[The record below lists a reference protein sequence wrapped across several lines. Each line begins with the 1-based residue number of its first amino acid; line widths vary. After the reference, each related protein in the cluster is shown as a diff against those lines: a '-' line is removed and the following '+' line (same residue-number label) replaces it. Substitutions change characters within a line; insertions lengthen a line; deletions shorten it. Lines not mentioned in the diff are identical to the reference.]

1 MFESALHFAILYR
14 AAFSIFSFLRM
25 IFKFLIST
33 DKKNILYFKSSFCFC
48 YPLIPFICLLSCCFL
63 SLFLYLLCTFY
74 FRNQTDDGTLKECR
88 SRVSKM
94 TVSMCPSNIISELST
109 PYSKS
114 NSYNNNITNRNS
126 NNNNDN
132 NNSNNYNNDNN
143 NTNSDQKQRKESKE
157 GKELKDNTE
166 SDKGGI
172 LDFLRLSLHLVPSQR
187 LTAKEIFKLP
197 LFKSTAS
204 LESVANTSSL
214 TSQVEYPIYF
224 QIYWKLFFN
233 IWEIFLL
240 FI

>member
-1 MFESALHFAILYR
+1 
-14 AAFSIFSFLRM
+14 
-25 IFKFLIST
+25 
-33 DKKNILYFKSSFCFC
+33 
-48 YPLIPFICLLSCCFL
+48 
-63 SLFLYLLCTFY
+63 
-74 FRNQTDDGTLKECR
+74 
-88 SRVSKM
+88 M

-187 LTAKEIFKLP
+187 LTAKEIFNLP

-224 QIYWKLFFN
+224 QIY
-233 IWEIFLL
+233 
-240 FI
+240 